1 MTITPTD
8 LRKNLFKLL
17 DEVVSTGKTLEIN
30 RNGTILKIIP
40 PKKISKFD
48 KLKKH
53 NTMTCSPEDIIENNW
68 EKEWVDDLS

>member
-1 MTITPTD
+1 MTVTPTE

-17 DEVVSTGKTLEIN
+17 DEIISSGKTLEVN
-30 RNGTILKIIP
+30 RNGTILKIVP
-40 PKKISKFD
+40 PKKVSKFD

-53 NTMTCSPEDIIENNW
+53 GTLTCPPEDIIENHW

>member
-17 DEVVSTGKTLEIN
+17 DEVISSGKTLEIN
-30 RNGTILKIIP
+30 RNGTIVKIVP

-48 KLKKH
+48 KLQKH
-53 NTMTCSPEDIIENNW
+53 DTMLCLPKDIIENSW
-68 EKEWVDDLS
+68 EKEWIDDLS

>member
-17 DEVVSTGKTLEIN
+17 DEVISTGKTLEIN
-30 RNGTILKIIP
+30 RNGTIVKIVP

-53 NTMTCSPEDIIENNW
+53 KTLLCPPEEIIENNW
-68 EKEWVDDLS
+68 EKEWLDDLS